1 MVPRRALLLPLPL
14 LLLFAQP
21 RFAADTAARA
31 RLPETVRPLLYE
43 LLVQPNLTSLSFRGT
58 VRVQL
63 EVLQDTEEIVLHSKE
78 LLISRAE
85 LQLGPRGLLLLP
97 LQVLELPALEQV
109 ALAPAGGGGPLA
121 RGGGYVLHVDFA
133 GKLSDSFHGFYRST
147 YRTRDGEERVVAATH
162 FEPTHARAAFPCFD
176 EPAFKANFSI
186 RVRRE
191 PRHMSLSNMPKL
203 ESVELPGGLLEDR
216 FDVSVKMSTYL
227 VAFIVSDFLSVSSTT
242 QHGVKISVYAAP
254 EKIDQTEFALKA
266 AVKLL
271 DFYDDYFGIPYSLP
285 KQDLAAIPDFQSGA
299 MENWGLTT
307 YRESGLLFDPQ
318 KSSASDKL
326 SITMVIAH
334 ELAHQ
339 WFGNLVT
346 MQWWNDLWLNEGFAK
361 FMEFVSVNIT
371 NPELEVEDY
380 FLSKCFEAME
390 VDALS
395 SSHPVSSPV
404 EDPAE
409 IREIFDDV
417 SYDKGACILNML
429 RDFLTP
435 EVFKRGIIRYLRRYS
450 YQNTVNAQLWE
461 SFASVCQ
468 PGRSDEERLSGD
480 GFCSRRK
487 ERSGTSKWYAEDG
500 LDVHEMMD
508 TWTLQEGFPVVTV
521 EVRGREVRLSQ
532 ERYLKNKEPSQSSK
546 FLWHI
551 PLTYITSRSNTVHRF
566 LLKTRTDVLHLPEE
580 VEWVKF
586 NVDMRGYYIVH
597 YEAGGWDALVSLLQH
612 NHTAL
617 SSNDRT
623 SLINNVFQLV
633 SVDKVPLDRALDL
646 SLYLSKETEI
656 MPVTQGLS
664 ELVPLY
670 KLMEKRDMEDVENQL
685 KAYIVNLFRELIERQ
700 SWSDE
705 GSVSQ
710 RMLRSYLLL
719 FACVRGHAPCTR
731 AAGELFRKWKESD
744 GTVSVPSDVS
754 LAVYSVGARSEEGWD
769 FLLDKYRRSLYS
781 SVKSRIKTALCTSP
795 LGHKLQWILEQS
807 LEGEVLKTQDL
818 PYVLVSVSRNPKGYR
833 RAWDFLRANWERLL
847 NKFDLGSPAI
857 AHMVTGVT
865 GQFSTREMLEEVQH
879 FFSSLRKETGAGLR
893 CLQQALESIEENIR
907 WMDKNLP
914 LLKAWLDK
922 RGPFEGP
929 GDHGL

>member
-1 MVPRRALLLPLPL
+1 GISTDFL
-14 LLLFAQP
+14 LLLFLLLLPARAEGGNPPRAPDAPDGSP

-461 SFASVCQ
+461 SFASV
-468 PGRSDEERLSGD
+468 GALM
-480 GFCSRRK
+480 
-487 ERSGTSKWYAEDG
+487 KWYAEDG

-532 ERYLKNKEPSQSSK
+532 ERYLKNKEPTVDRVLLFTLFSR

-623 SLINNVFQLV
+623 SLINNVFQL
-633 SVDKVPLDRALDL
+633 VPLDRALDL

-795 LGHKLQWILEQS
+795 LGHKLQC

-865 GQFSTREMLEEVQH
+865 GQFSTREMLEEVSGTSLYRWH
-879 FFSSLRKETGAGLR
+879 KCVFSLLRRRTFE
-893 CLQQALESIEENIR
+893 
-907 WMDKNLP
+907 
-914 LLKAWLDK
+914 KAE
-922 RGPFEGP
+922 PTCSTCP
-929 GDHGL
+929 ACVT

>member
-1 MVPRRALLLPLPL
+1 MHQMVPRRALLLPLPL

-191 PRHMSLSNMPKL
+191 PRHMSLSNMPK
-203 ESVELPGGLLEDR
+203 SVELPGGLLEDR

-461 SFASVCQ
+461 SFASVGALMVPTPPSRTHESVAQHRASCS
-468 PGRSDEERLSGD
+468 PGRSP
-480 GFCSRRK
+480 
-487 ERSGTSKWYAEDG
+487 DG

-521 EVRGREVRLSQ
+521 EVRGRERNGPGAL
-532 ERYLKNKEPSQSSK
+532 
-546 FLWHI
+546 
-551 PLTYITSRSNTVHRF
+551 RF
-566 LLKTRTDVLHLPEE
+566 TGACARAHTRCVFSPTDVLHLPEE